1 MGKRKLLKNTY
12 FCLDNTNEHDKIAS
26 EVGDCKRIR
35 ATLSSSY
42 ERRTKTKRRR
52 DFIEFRTNDF
62 RKKKINFES

>member
-62 RKKKINFES
+62 AKKINLES